1 MGWDRDLNSE
11 AKDWSFRL
19 GFSWVVS
26 VNGEDGDSRLEFE
39 LLRTYVRELRDE
51 DWIMMGCL
59 LGFEF
64 D

>member
-39 LLRTYVRELRDE
+39 SLRTYVRELRDE
-51 DWIMMGCL
+51 DWIMMGFL